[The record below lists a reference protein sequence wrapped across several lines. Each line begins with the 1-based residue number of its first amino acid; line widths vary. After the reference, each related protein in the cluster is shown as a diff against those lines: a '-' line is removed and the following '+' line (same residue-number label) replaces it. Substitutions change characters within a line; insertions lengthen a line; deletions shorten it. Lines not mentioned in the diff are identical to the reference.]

1 MSGKKDLAGQRQ
13 RFDDAPYSRL
23 LGMRLLELSEGYAR
37 VEVTL
42 RPEFANFAGLVH
54 GGLLMSLADQAFGC
68 ALNTLDRLYVA
79 TQFNI
84 HILGGAAWGETLVAE
99 GRVVH
104 AGRTTGLGEMAV
116 RDSSGRLVALA
127 TGAVV
132 ALQREEKAVQS
143 P

>member
-1 MSGKKDLAGQRQ
+1 MAGKPNLEELRR
-13 RFDDAPYSRL
+13 RFDEAPYPRL
-23 LGMRLLELSEGYAR
+23 LGLRLLELQEGYAR
-37 VEVTL
+37 VAVSL

-84 HILGGAAWGETLVAE
+84 HILGGARLDETLEAE
-99 GRVVH
+99 GRIVH
-104 AGRTTGLGEMAV
+104 AGRTTGLGQMSV
-116 RDSSGRLVALA
+116 RTASGRLVALA

-132 ALQREEKAVQS
+132 ALQKEE
-143 P
+143 

>member
-1 MSGKKDLAGQRQ
+1 MPGEPDWAALRE
-13 RFDDAPYSRL
+13 RFDGAPYSRL

-42 RPEFANFAGLVH
+42 LPEFANFAGLVH

-84 HILGGAAWGETLVAE
+84 HLLGGAAWGETIVAE
-99 GRVVH
+99 GRVRH
-104 AGRTTGLGEMAV
+104 AGRTTGLGEMSV
-116 RDSSGRLVALA
+116 RTASGRLIALA

-132 ALQREEKAVQS
+132 ALRQEE
-143 P
+143 